1 MSDAHGGG
9 GQGGTPATAFI
20 PAALFIAV
28 MVVSLGVNLWSMLFG
43 GG

>member
-9 GQGGTPATAFI
+9 GQGTGSLTALI

-28 MVVSLGVNLWSMLFG
+28 MVVSLGVNLWAMFFG